1 MELQCG
7 LYIIWFQSVAD
18 LGGGADPSLL
28 TDSTPCR
35 SKGPLRTF
43 LKYPYLVTDPKI
55 VHKAPLVPI
64 SSNFKG
70 GERAKRTQF
79 FGRNFPKIA

>member
-1 MELQCG
+1 MRFIHNLVSISSG
-7 LYIIWFQSVAD
+7 FR
-18 LGGGADPSLL
+18 GGGRTPPFSRIRPPADP
-28 TDSTPCR
+28 
-35 SKGPLRTF
+35 KGPLRTF
-43 LKYPYLVTDPKI
+43 LKYLYVVTDPKI